1 MNPFLILDVTP
12 DSTDEEVRAAYTRLL
27 RKYPPEHFP
36 EEFQMIQESATI
48 LRTARER
55 WGVWFNPDNRKAK
68 SPLEALQD
76 FQKLPAR
83 ICPPGFDAFK
93 ALLRDSCAA
102 TQKNQR

>member
-1 MNPFLILDVTP
+1 MNPFLTLDVTP
-12 DSTDEEVRAAYTRLL
+12 NSTDEEVRAAYTSLL

-36 EEFQMIQESATI
+36 EEFQVIQESATM
-48 LRTARER
+48 LRTARDR
-55 WGVWFNPDNRKAK
+55 WGVWFNPNNEEPK

-83 ICPPGFDAFK
+83 IRPPGFDAFK

-102 TQKNQR
+102 TQKNQK